1 MGPISG
7 FTMND
12 TSARIDTIKKI
23 SDDCKTLIQPLEIVT
38 PLVFSEIFEKLAKEH
53 DVMDE
58 DLVSLSTT
66 ALKDQISHYME
77 LNKKSSHQIE
87 SLENTSQ
94 KALQAMRDND
104 ARKLRESIEETE
116 ALRREIEKLK
126 ESVYKDGLTR
136 TWNRKWLEAN
146 YLDDKSRFNAEC
158 IVAIVDLNDFKQV
171 NDTPGHIAGDKVLQ
185 FISAHLKESNVP
197 VVRYGGDEFLLLFP
211 SGGNAYLMARKKMQ
225 RIREDLLHKKLKFD
239 GKSFKMSFS
248 YGVAEAKRGKAFTN
262 ILEQADK
269 QLYQDKEAIKKHVP
283 PPF

>member
-1 MGPISG
+1 MDKNKDKIESVKIAS
-7 FTMND
+7 NECKK
-12 TSARIDTIKKI
+12 TIQKL
-23 SDDCKTLIQPLEIVT
+23 DVVT
-38 PLVFSEIFEKLAKEH
+38 PPIYAEIFSKIAKKYGVEESEISYVTQKALGEEIEKLI
-53 DVMDE
+53 
-58 DLVSLSTT
+58 DLNERNARQIDSLDT
-66 ALKDQISHYME
+66 
-77 LNKKSSHQIE
+77 
-87 SLENTSQ
+87 TSQ

-104 ARKLRESIEETE
+104 AQKLRESIEETE

-126 ESVYKDGLTR
+126 ESVYKDGLTH

-146 YLDDKSRFNAEC
+146 YLDEKSRFNAEC
-158 IVAIVDLNDFKQV
+158 IVAIVDLNYFKQV
-171 NDTPGHIAGDKVLQ
+171 NDTLGHIAGDKVLQ

-225 RIREDLLHKKLKFD
+225 RIREDLLHKKLKFG

-269 QLYQDKEAIKKHVP
+269 QLYQDKDMIKKRVP